1 MSTDYN
7 LSRCYRNLSRTL
19 IDLREINETH
29 STHPPLSLHQGNI
42 RKRGRKKWGK
52 RSQNC
57 LGNQIQTEK
66 EAMHASNISGKKIKS
81 HVKNSQYCCLWRSDL
96 QEIQLRIGDLQYH
109 MRTLLSRTPSKL
121 VKLSPPFA
129 KDLSLRFFMQ
139 QEDVPETLF
148 KRYLYL
154 FIFQL
159 YFILI
164 LVSWCQW

>member
-52 RSQNC
+52 HSQNC

-66 EAMHASNISGKKIKS
+66 EAMHASNISGKKI
-81 HVKNSQYCCLWRSDL
+81 VTCEELL
-96 QEIQLRIGDLQYH
+96 V
-109 MRTLLSRTPSKL
+109 LLSLEIGFVGNTTKNRRSAIPHENFTFPNSFKTGQT
-121 VKLSPPFA
+121 SPTFC
-129 KDLSLRFFMQ
+129 Q
-139 QEDVPETLF
+139 G
-148 KRYLYL
+148 
-154 FIFQL
+154 FIPQ
-159 YFILI
+159 ILH
-164 LVSWCQW
+164 VA